1 MNTDTLIRGGVAVG
15 ALFLARIVGG
25 WRGSRQKQ
33 AALTTPL
40 FDAALLEAAL
50 EPRPRDGD
58 DPALLAELKETLT
71 HLNRQ
76 AWAAEFWDLHT
87 QIAAL
92 DATLDPAPRATLHR
106 AVLRLL
112 LMEDRWLQTVAAQTA
127 SNLNLTDAVRPLQAR
142 LALGG
147 EDPRFRAVLEDALAH
162 LQGDPA
168 NTNGGE

>member
-1 MNTDTLIRGGVAVG
+1 MNTDTLIRGGVAVS
-15 ALFLARIVGG
+15 AIFLARIVGG
-25 WRGSRQKQ
+25 WRGSRQKK

-50 EPRPRDGD
+50 QPRPRDGD
-58 DPALLAELKETLT
+58 DPVLLAELKATLT

-76 AWAAEFWDLHT
+76 AWASEFWDLHT

-92 DATLDPAPRATLHR
+92 DATLAPRPRATLRR
-106 AVLRLL
+106 AILRLL

-127 SNLNLTDAVRPLQAR
+127 SDLDLTDAVRPLQAR

-147 EDPRFRAVLEDALAH
+147 EDPRFRAVLENALAH
-162 LQGDPA
+162 LEGQTA
-168 NTNGGE
+168 R

>member
-1 MNTDTLIRGGVAVG
+1 MNTDTLLRGGIAVG

-25 WRGSRQKQ
+25 WRGSRIKQ

-58 DPALLAELKETLT
+58 DPALLAELKETLA

-92 DATLDPAPRATLHR
+92 DATLRPKPRATLHR
-106 AVLRLL
+106 AILRLL

-127 SNLNLTDAVRPLQAR
+127 SDLNLTEAVFPLRAR

-147 EDPRFRAVLEDALAH
+147 EDPRFRTVLEDALAH
-162 LQGDPA
+162 LEGA
-168 NTNGGE
+168 KTEA